1 MENITQKKLKP
12 FLDNEIWILP
22 IGANKNRKTSL
33 KENAYK
39 AKLIKLTSLNAFIER
54 NFITEKFR
62 LDGTADEK
70 GNAGLIF
77 TDYEQLNDYIWA
89 DEFKKELKHDFNFNK
104 LSISELKEIYQI
116 INKRNII

>member
-39 AKLIKLTSLNAFIER
+39 AKLIKLTSFNAFIER

-104 LSISELKEIYQI
+104 LSISELKEIHQI
-116 INKRNII
+116 INKRNTI